1 MKKRSSNSVSRVVLS
16 SRHTNLLERARAF
29 PVEAVRPW
37 GDKAKFTAEYC
48 DVRPLPCALFTS
60 LVPSACSSSVL
71 LSYAHRRDTSCPAD
85 RCSFWLVPV
94 AGGPDPGRPVG
105 VAVGEEAEITG
116 ASR

>member
-48 DVRPLPCALFTS
+48 DVRPLA
-60 LVPSACSSSVL
+60 SAVYINCLRLRLPVL
-71 LSYAHRRDTSCPAD
+71 CFRGGTPAVLPAD
-85 RCSFWLVPV
+85 VPFGRSLV
-94 AGGPDPGRPVG
+94 AGGADPGLYGWR
-105 VAVGEEAEITG
+105 AVGEEAEITG

>member
-48 DVRPLPCALFTS
+48 DVRPLRPVLC
-60 LVPSACSSSVL
+60 VPAVCSCICKCC
-71 LSYAHRRDTSCPAD
+71 AHRRDTSWPAG
-85 RCSFWLVPV
+85 RCSFWPVP
-94 AGGPDPGRPVG
+94 GCWPSRPRPVRL
-105 VAVGEEAEITG
+105 ARSWRR
-116 ASR
+116 SRNNRS

>member
-48 DVRPLPCALFTS
+48 DVRPLTCAVCKLLMAAS
-60 LVPSACSSSVL
+60 PSAVL
-71 LSYAHRRDTSCPAD
+71 TGGTPAV
-85 RCSFWLVPV
+85 LPVNVPFGRFLV
-94 AGGPDPGRPVG
+94 AGGPDPGLYG
-105 VAVGEEAEITG
+105 WHAVGEEAEITG